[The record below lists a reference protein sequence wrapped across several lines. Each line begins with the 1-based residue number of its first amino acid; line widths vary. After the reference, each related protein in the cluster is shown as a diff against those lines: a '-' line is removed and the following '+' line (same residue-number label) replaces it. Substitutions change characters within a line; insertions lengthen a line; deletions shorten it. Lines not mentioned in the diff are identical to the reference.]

1 MTRYEVGPNADVP
14 STVVRAIEQ
23 GDDIPLSQLHA
34 VAAALGL
41 TIKLVEQVS

>member
-1 MTRYEVGPNADVP
+1 VA

-23 GDDIPLSQLHA
+23 GDDVPLSQLRA

-41 TIKLVEQVS
+41 SIELVEQVK